1 MMRLY
6 LHTCGKCGKCGVFCT
21 YVQMRLVTT
30 SFGLFARRRKRA
42 EKEKAT
48 YDDRS
53 NRAFPFPAFSILDN
67 GHLPSSLLYQGR
79 FSSARSHLFSRFLLL
94 IVSRYTPVPARPPP
108 RTERCSGIQYLR
120 SFHVWTI
127 PPRSLPHS
135 TLPLANLPVGI
146 LSGYCCS
153 PCARNIDPRANY
165 IVLFRV
171 HTLQSIHSTSGR
183 ALFDAR
189 QLSWSI
195 VSHSFGNVPKPFSF
209 IHSARSVEIF
219 VRTRWQR

>member
-1 MMRLY
+1 MTIARIARFPFPLSRFSIMDIFLR
-6 LHTCGKCGKCGVFCT
+6 VFCT
-21 YVQMRLVTT
+21 RAVSLPRALICSPVSFSLLSRVTRP
-30 SFGLFARRRKRA
+30 FRPARRHA
-42 EKEKAT
+42 QNGAAGFNIYEAST
-48 YDDRS
+48 CG
-53 NRAFPFPAFSILDN
+53 PF
-67 GHLPSSLLYQGR
+67 HLVR
-79 FSSARSHLFSRFLLL
+79 
-94 IVSRYTPVPARPPP
+94 
-108 RTERCSGIQYLR
+108 
-120 SFHVWTI
+120 
-127 PPRSLPHS
+127 LPHS

-209 IHSARSVEIF
+209 IHIARSVEIF